1 MKRTYRA
8 PFITLE
14 GIDGA
19 GKSTHV
25 PAIDRWIGEQGFK
38 WVHTRE
44 PGGTPLGEKL
54 RELVLNT
61 PMQAET
67 EALLMFAGRAEH
79 VHQMIIPALERGE
92 WVLSDRFS
100 DASVAYQ
107 GGVRELGIAKVEA
120 LEDWTHPHLQPDLTL
135 LFDLSPELA
144 AQRLQSGRAD
154 RDRFELEQTSFFDR
168 VRAAY
173 LQRAGHYPERFLVLN
188 AAQPIDAVWMRIEQA
203 LEGLK
208 QQFLKS

>member
-1 MKRTYRA
+1 MSQRYPA
-8 PFITLE
+8 PFISLE

-25 PAIDRWIGEQGFK
+25 PHIYGWIGEQGLK

-44 PGGTPLGEKL
+44 PGGTPLGEQI
-54 RELVLNT
+54 REWVLAT

-79 VHQMIIPALERGE
+79 VHQVIVPALQRGD
-92 WVLSDRFS
+92 WVISDRFS

-107 GGVRELGIAKVEA
+107 GGGRELGISRVEI
-120 LEDWTHPHLQPDLTL
+120 LESWTHPHLQPDLTL

-144 AQRLQSGRAD
+144 AQRLQSGRAN
-154 RDRFELEQTSFFDR
+154 RDRFETEQPRFFDR
-168 VRAAY
+168 VRRAY
-173 LQRAGHYPERFLVLN
+173 LQRAQDHSERFLVLN
-188 AAQPIDAVWMRIEQA
+188 AAQAVDEVWKQIEQS
-203 LEGLK
+203 LVSLK
-208 QQFLKS
+208 QRFETS

>member
-1 MKRTYRA
+1 MSSLSRA

-19 GKSTHV
+19 GKSTHI
-25 PAIDRWIGEQGFK
+25 PRIYNWIEAHGHER
-38 WVHTRE
+38 VHTRE
-44 PGGTPLGEKL
+44 PGGTALGEKL

-61 PMQAET
+61 AMQAET
-67 EALLMFAGRAEH
+67 EALLMFAARAEH
-79 VHQMIIPALERGE
+79 IHQVILPSLSRGA
-92 WVLSDRFS
+92 WVISDRFS

-107 GGVRELGIAKVEA
+107 GGGRELGVAKLELLEA
-120 LEDWTHPHLQPDLTL
+120 WTHPDLQPDLTL

-144 AQRLQSGRAD
+144 AQRIQSGRAD

-173 LQRAGHYPERFLVLN
+173 LLRAEQFPERFLVLD
-188 AAQPIDAVWMRIEQA
+188 AAQDMNSVGEKIEHA
-203 LEGLK
+203 LQRLEERFS
-208 QQFLKS
+208 QP

>member
-1 MKRTYRA
+1 MSLSNRS

-25 PAIDRWIGEQGFK
+25 PSIYHWIESQGYQ

-44 PGGTPLGEKL
+44 PGGTPLGEQL
-54 RELVLNT
+54 RELVLHT

-79 VHQMIIPALERGE
+79 VHQVILPALNRGD
-92 WVLSDRFS
+92 WLISDRFS

-107 GGVRELGIAKVEA
+107 GGGRELGVEKVEQ
-120 LEDWTHPHLQPDLTL
+120 LEAWTHPNLQPDLTL
-135 LFDLSPELA
+135 LFDLSPDIA
-144 AQRLQSGRAD
+144 AKRLEAGRSD
-154 RDRFELEQTSFFDR
+154 RDRFELEQSSFFHR
-168 VRAAY
+168 VRSAY
-173 LQRAGHYPERFLVLN
+173 LQRAKHHPERFLVLD
-188 AAQPIDAVWMRIEQA
+188 AAQTVEAVWMQIQQA
-203 LEGLK
+203 LEMLQTRFTK
-208 QQFLKS
+208 P